1 MQRRKPRGSFND
13 IDESAVVKAAAWAW
27 FEHCSGSDGK
37 SIMPEFDLTRTCHAP
52 YKPSRYKLEAM
63 KNIANISGKES
74 VTASSNP
81 LLDTYEI
88 ESISRKL
95 DQLIEFSGDRGK
107 LHKGFL
113 VGDVLGIKN
122 MKEGGRG
129 SDSDLEYRDKR
140 SLPLKLHVPEDV
152 RQQECVPLVDGN
164 TNGRKKKN
172 KNVRGGF
179 WHRHAAICGRSED
192 VVNTQAFVVR
202 HRRPE
207 KGVYVRTGGPVV
219 KARGELSAK
228 EAL

>member
-13 IDESAVVKAAAWAW
+13 IDESAVVKAAVWAW
-27 FEHCSGSDGK
+27 FEHVSVSDGE
-37 SIMPEFDLTRTCHAP
+37 SIMPEFDLRRACHAA

-63 KNIANISGKES
+63 ENIANISSKES
-74 VTASSNP
+74 VTASNKS

-95 DQLIEFSGDRGK
+95 DQLIEFSGDRSK

-113 VGDVLGIKN
+113 VGHVLGIKN

-140 SLPLKLHVPEDV
+140 SLPLKLQVPEEV
-152 RQQECVPLVDGN
+152 RQQECVPLMDGN
-164 TNGRKKKN
+164 TNGRKKRN
-172 KNVRGGF
+172 QNVRGGF
-179 WHRHAAICGRSED
+179 WHRHVAICGRSED

-207 KGVYVRTGGPVV
+207 KG
-219 KARGELSAK
+219 
-228 EAL
+228 